1 MTRHTLSPE
10 ATGTVGPG
18 AQWITDSNGAR
29 TQTDPLRCQFA
40 GWLGDDLVS
49 VAPDFIV
56 SGTLADALRASD
68 LTGFELRTDPV
79 ITKSPE
85 FVSESSADFPDR
97 WERLVPS
104 PEPASASASASA
116 SDDREP
122 TEDTDFARRG
132 SDLLVSERA
141 LSLLND
147 HRITHA
153 SLTPSGDT
161 PEAQRFTLNQNQ
173 AEATAGADA
182 VEQFDA
188 LKQSAAHETTR
199 ITALLDNTPTPTSAA
214 PAMNTQNKRR
224 IFGDLTRAIAALG
237 TPIDDEKAL
246 AVLRL
251 VDGPI
256 TVTDYEIGD
265 RDYLRGE
272 IDGSDLSAVHIN
284 LTPDATVRFVQ
295 VNFRSPTGD
304 PATAFPRINSL
315 IDGSSPFTRDT
326 VIDLLG
332 DPAKTTTVARHSMIF
347 DEYRVSRKR
356 VLFYWDADDHSPQLI
371 VVGRKA

>member
-1 MTRHTLSPE
+1 MTRHALSPE

-18 AQWITDSNGAR
+18 AQWTEDSTGSS
-29 TQTDPLRCQFA
+29 TQIDPLRCEFA
-40 GWLGDDLVS
+40 GWLDDDLVS

-56 SGTLADALRASD
+56 SGTLAVALRASD

-79 ITKSPE
+79 ITKSSE
-85 FVSESSADFPDR
+85 FVSESVADFPDR

-104 PEPASASASASA
+104 PEPASASE
-116 SDDREP
+116 DRGP
-122 TEDTDFARRG
+122 TKETDLARRG
-132 SDLLVSERA
+132 NDLLVSERA
-141 LSLLND
+141 LALLND

-153 SLTPSGDT
+153 SLTASSDT
-161 PEAQRFTLNQNQ
+161 AEAERFALNQNQ
-173 AEATAGADA
+173 AEATARAAA
-182 VEQFDA
+182 VEQYDA
-188 LKQSAAHETTR
+188 LEQSAAQEAAR
-199 ITALLDNTPTPTSAA
+199 ITALLDTIRAPTSAA

-224 IFGDLTRAIAALG
+224 ISGELTRAISALG
-237 TPIDDEKAL
+237 APIDDEKAL
-246 AVLRL
+246 PLLRL

-256 TVTDYEIGD
+256 TVTDYENGD
-265 RDYLRGE
+265 RDYNRGE

-295 VNFRSPTGD
+295 LNFRNPTGD

-315 IDGSSPFTRDT
+315 IDEAAPFTRDT
-326 VIDLLG
+326 VVDLLG
-332 DPAKTTTVARHSMIF
+332 DPAKTTTVARNSMIF

>member
-1 MTRHTLSPE
+1 MTRHALSPE

-18 AQWITDSNGAR
+18 AQWTEDSTGSS
-29 TQTDPLRCQFA
+29 TQIDPLRCEFA
-40 GWLGDDLVS
+40 GWLDDDLVS

-85 FVSESSADFPDR
+85 FVSESNTDFPDR
-97 WERLVPS
+97 WGRLVPS
-104 PEPASASASASA
+104 PEPASALASE
-116 SDDREP
+116 DRGP
-122 TEDTDFARRG
+122 TEVTDFARRG

-141 LSLLND
+141 LALLND

-153 SLTPSGDT
+153 SLTPSSDT
-161 PEAQRFTLNQNQ
+161 AETARFTHNQDHSD
-173 AEATAGADA
+173 ATARADA
-182 VEQFDA
+182 LAEHDA
-188 LKQSAAHETTR
+188 LKASAAKETAR
-199 ITALLDNTPTPTSAA
+199 ITALLDTTPATNSAA
-214 PAMNTQNKRR
+214 PTMNTQNKRR
-224 IFGDLTRAIAALG
+224 ISGDLTRAIAALG
-237 TPIDDEKAL
+237 TSIDDEKAL
-246 AVLRL
+246 TVLRL
-251 VDGPI
+251 VGGAI
-256 TVTDYEIGD
+256 TVTDYENGD
-265 RDYLRGE
+265 RDYHRGE

-295 VNFRSPTGD
+295 LNFRNPTGD

-315 IDGSSPFTRDT
+315 IDEAAPFTRDT
-326 VIDLLG
+326 VVDLLG
-332 DPAKTTTVARHSMIF
+332 DPAKTTTVARNSMIF

>member
-18 AQWITDSNGAR
+18 AEWTSDTNGAS
-29 TQTDPLRCQFA
+29 TQSDPLRCEFA

-49 VAPDFIV
+49 VAADFIV

-79 ITKSPE
+79 ITKSSE
-85 FVSESSADFPDR
+85 FVSESNADFPDR

-104 PEPASASASASA
+104 PEPASASE
-116 SDDREP
+116 DRGP
-122 TEDTDFARRG
+122 TEVTDFARRG

-141 LSLLND
+141 LALLND
-147 HRITHA
+147 HCITHA
-153 SLTPSGDT
+153 SLTPARDA
-161 PEAQRFTLNQNQ
+161 PETARFTHNQDQ
-173 AEATAGADA
+173 ADATAKADA
-182 VEQFDA
+182 LADHDA
-188 LKQSAAHETTR
+188 LEASAAKEAAR
-199 ITALLDNTPTPTSAA
+199 ITALLDTTSATTSAA
-214 PAMNTQNKRR
+214 PAINTQNNRR
-224 IFGDLTRAIAALG
+224 ISGDLTRAIGALG
-237 TPIDDEKAL
+237 APIVDEKAL
-246 AVLRL
+246 TVLRL

-256 TVTDYEIGD
+256 AVTDYENGD

-295 VNFRSPTGD
+295 LNFRSPTGD

-315 IDGSSPFTRDT
+315 VDGAAPFTRDT

-332 DPAKTTTVARHSMIF
+332 DPAKTTTVARNSMIF

-356 VLFYWDADDHSPQLI
+356 VLFYWDVDDHSPQLI
-371 VVGRKA
+371 VIGRKA

>member
-29 TQTDPLRCQFA
+29 THADPLRCEFA

-56 SGTLADALRASD
+56 SGTLADVLRTSD
-68 LTGFELRTDPV
+68 LTGFELRADPV
-79 ITKSPE
+79 ITKSSE
-85 FVSESSADFPDR
+85 FVSESSADFPGR

-104 PEPASASASASA
+104 PEPASAPE
-116 SDDREP
+116 DRGP

-141 LSLLND
+141 LALLND

-161 PEAQRFTLNQNQ
+161 AEAKRFAFNQNQ
-173 AEATAGADA
+173 AEETARAAA
-182 VEQFDA
+182 VEQYDA
-188 LKQSAAHETTR
+188 LTQSASHETAR
-199 ITALLDNTPTPTSAA
+199 ITALLDTTPATTSAA

-224 IFGDLTRAIAALG
+224 IAGDLTRVVGALG
-237 TPIDDEKAL
+237 APIDDEKAL
-246 AVLRL
+246 TVLRL

-265 RDYLRGE
+265 RDYLRGQ

-295 VNFRSPTGD
+295 LNFRSPTGD
-304 PATAFPRINSL
+304 PTTAFPRIDSL
-315 IDGSSPFTRDT
+315 IDGAAPFTRDT

-347 DEYRVSRKR
+347 DEYRISRKR
-356 VLFYWDADDHSPQLI
+356 VLFYWAADDHSPQTI